1 CFLGCQLRVNPLG
14 KSVCSRSATAAKGAA
29 RLGSLRV
36 VEDKYMSSFPTD
48 GTGEKIT
55 LTPAQKARDAARAR
69 RGLLVA
75 LLSQVLA
82 GLLLSLVLLLV
93 SGWQAGLSALCGSM
107 CYLAPNAIFVARLVL
122 STFRQTAAGPIVFL
136 LGNGLKVIV
145 AVVLLWAL
153 SRIHADW

>member
-1 CFLGCQLRVNPLG
+1 
-14 KSVCSRSATAAKGAA
+14 
-29 RLGSLRV
+29 

-55 LTPAQKARDAARAR
+55 LTPAQKARVAARAR
-69 RGLLVA
+69 RGLLVV

-153 SRIHADW
+153 SRIHADWLNWLAGFAGLLVTLEGYWVAVLLTGGRITKHM